1 MSISSAQTITHE
13 SYVILWSPHRKQ
25 FHIETVDDRLRRNRR
40 IFKLGKPEGDYI
52 ALDYANSY
60 AEALEIQKR
69 FEQERGHNLAD
80 QTG

>member
-1 MSISSAQTITHE
+1 MSTEHFSITSE

-40 IFKLGKPEGDYI
+40 IFKLGKPEGDFI

-60 AEALEIQKR
+60 AEALEKQKVFEIQR
-69 FEQERGHNLAD
+69 TTNFSD